1 MVPLLDM
8 TNAHPLLQQ
17 ALSDRYAFIRELGA
31 GGMATVYLAHDRKH
45 ERDVA
50 IKVLREALAASLG
63 RERFLREI
71 QLVAKLAHPH
81 ILPLFD
87 SGEAGGALYYVMPN
101 VEGSS
106 LRDLMNAGRMPVDEA
121 VRIAKDVASA
131 LDFAHRHNVVHRDIK
146 PENIML
152 HDGHAMVADFGI
164 GKALSVST
172 DNTLTQGG
180 LCVGTPAYMSPEQAV
195 GEAVDGRSDLYSL
208 GCVLY
213 EMLVGEPPFTGPNV
227 QAVIAKRFVQI
238 PADVTALREGIS
250 RPIALA
256 VRKALARVAEDRH
269 DTGAMF
275 ATALAEVEVA
285 VPTSAVTAPEKSLAV
300 LPFTNMSGDPENE
313 FFADGITEEI
323 LIALS
328 AVPDLHVAGR
338 ASSFSFKGK
347 ALDVQSVGQRLR
359 VRTVLEGSV
368 RRAGTRVRIAAQL
381 SDATDGFQLWS
392 ERYDRDIA
400 DVFAVQEEIAA
411 AIAGKLKTTLTV
423 GAAARAQRATRSMEA
438 YETYL
443 KGNALIQRRGNAMK
457 PGLKLMDQALRL
469 DPEFALA
476 WSASADAYAMMG
488 FWGQIPLEAARSKTR
503 EAAINAMHFA
513 PDLAE
518 SNGSWAC
525 YLIMYEWN
533 FAEAE
538 RAYTRTLS
546 LNPGHSQ
553 TVVWYNMFYRGFVC
567 GEVEQAIAGLEAA
580 QSRDPL
586 SGYVA
591 SILANQFA
599 IYSREGKGRP
609 WVDAATDLSPDS
621 FVALFSRQL
630 FLVSVHDWQQAI
642 EASHAVLLASGR
654 LPTPLA
660 WLGLSL
666 VGSGDRAGGRA
677 TYEELQA
684 RSTREPVSPSVLA
697 VLAAALGERS
707 AAIAYCHEAVR
718 LRDPMFLCF
727 LRPFPGAEALIALP
741 EHRRLVATLGLP
753 GVPVLA
759 D

>member
-1 MVPLLDM
+1 M
-8 TNAHPLLQQ
+8 TNLHPLLQH
-17 ALSDRYAFIRELGA
+17 ALSDRYAFIRELGE

-45 ERDVA
+45 DRDVA

-101 VEGSS
+101 AEGAS
-106 LRDLMNAGRMPVDEA
+106 LRDLLSAGRMPVEQA
-121 VRIAKDVASA
+121 VRIATDVASA

-146 PENIML
+146 PENIMM

-172 DNTLTQGG
+172 EHTLTQGG
-180 LCVGTPAYMSPEQAV
+180 LSIGTPAYMSPEQAV
-195 GEAVDGRSDLYSL
+195 GENVDGRSDLYSL

-213 EMLVGEPPFTGPNV
+213 EMLVGEPPFTGQNA
-227 QAVIAKRFVQI
+227 QAVLAKRFVQI

-250 RPIALA
+250 RPIAHA
-256 VRKALARVAEDRH
+256 VRKALARNAEDRH
-269 DTGAMF
+269 DTAARF
-275 ATALAEVEVA
+275 AAALAEVETA
-285 VPTSAVTAPEKSLAV
+285 VPATAVAATEKSLAV

-347 ALDVQSVGQRLR
+347 QLDVQSVGLRLH

-368 RRAGTRVRIAAQL
+368 RRVGTRVRIAAQL

-400 DVFAVQEEIAA
+400 DIFAVQEEIAA
-411 AIAGKLKTTLTV
+411 AIAGNLKTTLTV
-423 GAAARAQRATRSMEA
+423 GAAARTQRATRSMEA
-438 YETYL
+438 YEAYL
-443 KGNALIQRRGNAMK
+443 KGNALIQRRGQAMK
-457 PGLKLMDQALRL
+457 PGLALMDEALRL

-476 WSASADAYAMMG
+476 WSASADAYAQMG
-488 FWGQIPLEAARSKTR
+488 LWSMIPLEVARSRTN
-503 EAAINAMHFA
+503 EAATNAMRLA

-518 SNGSWAC
+518 SNGSWAF
-525 YLIMYEWN
+525 YLMMYEWN

-538 RAYTRTLS
+538 GAYRRALS
-546 LNPGHSQ
+546 LNTGHTQ
-553 TVVWYNMFYRGFVC
+553 TVAWYNQFYRCFVC
-567 GEVEQAIAGLEAA
+567 GDVEQAITGLEAA

-586 SGYVA
+586 SGYLA
-591 SILANQFA
+591 AMLANQFA
-599 IYSREGKGRP
+599 IASNNGKARA
-609 WVDAATDLSPDS
+609 WVDAAIDLSPDA
-621 FVALFSRQL
+621 FLTLWARQF
-630 FLVSVHDWQQAI
+630 FLVSVRDWPQAI
-642 EASHAVLLASGR
+642 DAAHTVLSASGR
-654 LPTPLA
+654 LPAPLT

-666 VGSGDRAGGRA
+666 IGSGDSAGGRA
-677 TYEELQA
+677 TYDELVA
-684 RSTREPVSPSVLA
+684 RSTREPVSPALLA
-697 VLAAALGERS
+697 ALAAALVENS
-707 AAIAYCHEAVR
+707 AAIAYCEQAVR
-718 LRDPMFLCF
+718 RKDPMFLVF
-727 LRPFPGAEALIALP
+727 MRSFPGAEALIALP
-741 EHRRLVATLGLP
+741 EHRRIVASLGLP
-753 GVPVLA
+753 GVPLRA
-759 D
+759 AASGA